1 MSIETDVE
9 ANIDVAAII
18 DLEANKETARRLYE
32 DVVNHGRVELLETF
46 IADDGDDATRGR
58 HGWSSGRDGFRQH
71 VDWLRASVPDVR
83 TTVTNLVA
91 EGNQVVVFW
100 RIQGTQHGELF
111 GVAPTGRSIDANS
124 ISLVTFRDGQV
135 VNYSV
140 LPDRLAIL
148 HQLGAVE
155 A

>member
-1 MSIETDVE
+1 MSIEIDVE
-9 ANIDVAAII
+9 DHI

-32 DVVNHGRVELLETF
+32 EVVNHGRVELLETF
-46 IADDGDDATRGR
+46 IADDGDDGSRSR

-83 TTVTNLVA
+83 TTVTDLVA
-91 EGNQVVVFW
+91 EGNRVVVFW